1 MRTIYETLEFKN
13 ANGKYFNE
21 YEVPDNL
28 PVTAPFTWLSPT
40 EGLLNPKFDW
50 NKGEYIGF
58 RADGRTGS
66 GRHMGNVTGM
76 NVQFREIF

>member
-50 NKGEYIGF
+50 NKGEWVDDELESLKQ
-58 RADGRTGS
+58 RVKELETKLS
-66 GRHMGNVTGM
+66 QLETK
-76 NVQFREIF
+76 